1 MLKWFVSKE
10 NLALMFLVVFTPYGD
25 CGGLLSMKK
34 TFLMFAVVAALFCLA
49 NDVFAADGIAYL
61 GKGIGAGLAIIGAG
75 IGLGYIGASMA
86 ESMARQPEMAN
97 DLRNASIII
106 AALLEGVALFAL
118 LICFLI

>member
-1 MLKWFVSKE
+1 MKKIF
-10 NLALMFLVVFTPYGD
+10 LMLVVV
-25 CGGLLSMKK
+25 L
-34 TFLMFAVVAALFCLA
+34 ALFCFA
-49 NDVFAADGIAYL
+49 DNASAAADGLGAF
-61 GKGIGAGLAIIGAG
+61 GKGLGAGLAIIGAG
-75 IGLGYIGASMA
+75 IGLGYIGSGMA

>member
-1 MLKWFVSKE
+1 
-10 NLALMFLVVFTPYGD
+10 
-25 CGGLLSMKK
+25 MKK
-34 TFLMFAVVAALFCLA
+34 IFLMFVVVVALVCFADNA
-49 NDVFAADGIAYL
+49 FAADGLASF
-61 GKGIGAGLAIIGAG
+61 GKGLGAGLAIIGAG
-75 IGLGYIGASMA
+75 IGLGYIGSGMA